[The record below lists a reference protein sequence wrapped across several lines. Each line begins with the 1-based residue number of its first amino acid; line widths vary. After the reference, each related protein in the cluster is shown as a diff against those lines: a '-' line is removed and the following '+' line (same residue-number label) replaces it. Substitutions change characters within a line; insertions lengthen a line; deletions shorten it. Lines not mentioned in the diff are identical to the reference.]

1 MKRLLPLL
9 LAMALPFLCTGC
21 AGFLFSDY
29 TFGTTLPEDCRDVY
43 IPMIRNATDQP
54 AAATRLRA
62 ALEKEIRR
70 EGTLRIVND
79 EASATTRLDVTLTG
93 YTQEAVAYNRTETQR
108 PSEYRM
114 VLTARVAFVKLPRAQ
129 AGETAEKPI
138 YVRNAVSGTET
149 FLGGADA
156 VAAKLA
162 CLPKAAKNLAETIVD
177 GCVGAWGED

>member
-1 MKRLLPLL
+1 MKRFFLLPV
-9 LAMALPFLCTGC
+9 LAVAAALAAGC
-21 AGFLFSDY
+21 ASRYYL
-29 TFGTTLPEDCRDVY
+29 GTTLPENLRTVY
-43 IPMIRNATDQP
+43 LPAIRNESGEP
-54 AAATRLRA
+54 SAALRVRQ

-70 EGTLRIVND
+70 DGTLRLVND
-79 EASATTRLDVTLTG
+79 ERDAATRLDVTVTG
-93 YTQEAVAYNRTETQR
+93 YEQQAVSYASTDTQR

>member
-9 LAMALPFLCTGC
+9 LALALPFLCTGC

-108 PSEYRM
+108 PSE
-114 VLTARVAFVKLPRAQ
+114 
-129 AGETAEKPI
+129 
-138 YVRNAVSGTET
+138 
-149 FLGGADA
+149 
-156 VAAKLA
+156 
-162 CLPKAAKNLAETIVD
+162 
-177 GCVGAWGED
+177 